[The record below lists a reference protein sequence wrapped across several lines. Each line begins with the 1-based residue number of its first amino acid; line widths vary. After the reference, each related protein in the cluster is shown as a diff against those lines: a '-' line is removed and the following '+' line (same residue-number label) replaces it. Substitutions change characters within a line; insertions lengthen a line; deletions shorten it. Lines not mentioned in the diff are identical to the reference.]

1 MAGNQDLTSFGAAAG
16 GYCAMTTPL
25 MADGLMGY
33 CNTKHETKDGDNR
46 SSTTS
51 IWLLDW
57 IGLNDRRTR
66 QHDDVLFSTRD
77 SC

>member
-1 MAGNQDLTSFGAAAG
+1 MASNQDLTRRLAARS
-16 GYCAMTTPL
+16 YCAMTTPL
-25 MADGLMGY
+25 MDSWMG

-57 IGLNDRRTR
+57 IGL
-66 QHDDVLFSTRD
+66 SD
-77 SC
+77 SL